1 MLQSIK
7 NLHMCKIMRLD
18 LYHIPSPDRRNRM
31 RSTTKYYP
39 LLAECA
45 LAKSRCFWWMWMD
58 PKDQAFIPSQFILPC
73 HLPCFL
79 LIPGVYN
86 VWSFF
91 FFLLI
96 WSVKP
101 TPCML
106 RMIYRIVRP
115 KLGLK
120 STWTSH
126 SVPTPFI
133 TPVTITLESGGR
145 VWLFPWES
153 RLFPLSSHQT

>member
-1 MLQSIK
+1 MVCIHKEWRTMLQSIK

-91 FFLLI
+91 FFFINLI
-96 WSVKP
+96 CKTNPMYVKNDLQNCEAQVGFKIHLNV
-101 TPCML
+101 TLCAHTVHYPC
-106 RMIYRIVRP
+106 YYY
-115 KLGLK
+115 
-120 STWTSH
+120 S
-126 SVPTPFI
+126 
-133 TPVTITLESGGR
+133 R
-145 VWLFPWES
+145 VWWTCLALPM
-153 RLFPLSSHQT
+153 RI